1 MFGLE
6 NEVLTYQVKDVKS
19 TITAVIDSCNQGR
32 TQDFFTRGAAR
43 PICRKKSQI
52 SKEQLIT
59 TF

>member
-32 TQDFFTRGAAR
+32 TQDFFTRGQQGLYAE
-43 PICRKKSQI
+43 KSP
-52 SKEQLIT
+52 KYPKNN
-59 TF
+59 